1 MPSPD
6 LAEAVMPT
14 IVSLAIGLG
23 IYLYLMV
30 FLGLNAATCQSP
42 GASPLFN
49 FVQQAVALCWLG

>member
-1 MPSPD
+1 
-6 LAEAVMPT
+6 MPT

-30 FLGLNAATCQSP
+30 FLGLNAATCQSS
-42 GASPLFN
+42 GVSSLFN